1 MLLVR
6 GIKGKLKLHPGL
18 KLWGSLLLLLVVI
31 VGGFAYRFMGFRDTV
46 EACQERGGVWI
57 GGALRSSYC
66 AEEVT
71 EKGREW

>member
-31 VGGFAYRFMGFRDTV
+31 AGGLAYRFLGFRDTV
-46 EACQERGGVWI
+46 EACLERGGVWI
-57 GGALRSSYC
+57 GGALPSSYC
-66 AEEVT
+66 AEEPT
-71 EKGREW
+71 EKGSKW